1 MGHSS
6 SYVGNS
12 KTKGSEYGDEFVYF
26 VEQFDDIRVLKYRLK
41 DFESLSLQHKKYI
54 YYLSQAAIA
63 GRDILWDQNFRYNIL
78 LRKTLEGIVRAHNG
92 LHDNSEY
99 QVFLLYVKKVFFA
112 NGIHHHY
119 SSDKFQP
126 GFSQVF
132 FEKIVRET
140 PRELLPLKDGESVD
154 GLISGL
160 VPVIFDEN
168 LFPRKVE
175 RKEGKDIIVESATNF
190 YEGVTQKEVESF
202 YSEFTD
208 HKDQRPVAVGLNSR
222 VIKADGDIREEVY
235 RSGGKY
241 GEAID
246 VIIYWLQ
253 KASETAENDIQKNEL
268 ALLIDYYRTGNLK
281 KWDDYNIKWAM
292 NTGSLVDYINGF
304 IEVYDDPL
312 GLKGTWESVVEYTDT
327 EATRRTMIIS
337 ENAQWFEDH
346 SPVQAEYKKE
356 KVKGIAAR
364 VINVAMLGGD
374 CYPASPLGI
383 NLPNSNWIRKE
394 VGSKSVRLGNI
405 TEAIET
411 ASLGNGFIEEFAADG
426 EEIKRVRK
434 YEAIADALHTDLHE
448 CVGHASGRLD
458 PGTNPNALKNY
469 ASALEEARADLFALY
484 YIYDDKLS
492 DLGLVTDKDVGRV
505 SYDTYI
511 RNGLLTQIV
520 RIKPGKNIEEA
531 HMRNRSAIAHWV
543 YERGKTGNVIEKYT
557 ADGKTFVRIND
568 YGKLRELFGLMLK
581 EVQRIKSEGDYGA
594 GKDLIENYGVKVDP
608 VLHREILERYAKLK
622 LAPYTGFI
630 NPCLKPEFNR
640 SGEITDIR
648 VIYADDF
655 LGQMMY
661 YGEHYSYLPAGK

>member
-1 MGHSS
+1 MGHGF
-6 SYVGNS
+6 SYKAGVKKTGTETGN
-12 KTKGSEYGDEFVYF
+12 GFNFF
-26 VEQFDDIRVLKYRLK
+26 VEQFDDIRVLRYRL
-41 DFESLSLQHKKYI
+41 DGFDSLSLKQKKFV
-54 YYLSQAAIA
+54 YYLSMASLA
-63 GRDILWDQNFRYNIL
+63 GRDILWDQNFRYNL
-78 LRKTLEGIVRAHNG
+78 LIRKTLEGMLRSHKEYRG
-92 LHDNSEY
+92 SEEYNS
-99 QVFLLYVKKVFFA
+99 FLLYAKKVFFA

-126 GFSQVF
+126 GFSQSF
-132 FEKIVRET
+132 FERLVMDT
-140 PRELLPLKDGESVD
+140 PRESLPLKDSEPVD
-154 GLISGL
+154 SLISVL
-160 VPVIFDEN
+160 VPVIFDDN

-175 RKEGKDIIVESATNF
+175 RTEGRDIIVESATNF
-190 YEGVTQKEVESF
+190 YEGVTQKDVESF
-202 YSEFTD
+202 YAEFID
-208 HKDQRPVAVGLNSR
+208 HKDQRPVAIGLNSR
-222 VIKADGDIREEVY
+222 VIKAEGDIREEVY

-253 KASETAENDIQKNEL
+253 EALKEAENDTQRNEL
-268 ALLIDYYRTGNLK
+268 ALLIDFYRTGDLK
-281 KWDDYNIKWAM
+281 KWDDYNIKWAG

-327 EATRRTMIIS
+327 EATRRAMIIS

-346 SPVQAEYKKE
+346 SPVHPEYKKE

-405 TEAIET
+405 TDAIET
-411 ASLGNGFIEEFAADG
+411 ASLCNGFLEEFASG
-426 EEIKRVRK
+426 KEEIKRVKK

-448 CVGHASGRLD
+448 CVGHASGRLA
-458 PGTNPNALKNY
+458 PETNPNALKNY

-492 DLGLVTDKDVGRV
+492 DLGLVTDKDVVRV

-543 YERGKTGNVIEKYT
+543 YEMGKEENVVEKYT
-557 ADGKTFVRIND
+557 ASGRTFVRINN
-568 YGKLRELFGLMLK
+568 YGKLRELFGLMLR
-581 EVQRIKSEGDYGA
+581 EVQRIKSEGDYDA
-594 GKDLIENYGVKVDP
+594 GKELIENYGVKVDP

-630 NPCLKPEFNR
+630 NPWLKPEFDR
-640 SGEITDIR
+640 SGEITDVK

-655 LGQMMY
+655 LDQMMY
-661 YGEHYSYLPAGK
+661 YGEHYSYLSAGI